1 MSLLNI
7 FGATLARDL
16 GTENTK
22 VYMERKGVVLNEAS
36 SVALDVKSGE
46 VVAIGNKA
54 ANMLGKA
61 PENIVIINPLEGGK
75 ISDFDITKM
84 LLKYC
89 LDKTLAKVNLIQP
102 KLVITAPSSISDIE
116 MRALEDACLHAGARE
131 VYIIES
137 IMASAIGYG
146 HDTSRTDGK
155 MIVNFGAGNT
165 EIAIVSMNGIVFS
178 KTLKKGGNYLNY
190 EIIDFIYDKY
200 SLVIG
205 HATAKELKEAIGRVD
220 QLGNENPSLEISGRD
235 ALSGMPVSID
245 IFSSDVREAI
255 IDTVYELC
263 DNIVSVLEK
272 NPPELSR
279 DILKN
284 GIYITGG
291 GSQLRGLD
299 KLIEN
304 RISIK
309 VTRSSDPC
317 NDAILGAGEV
327 ISNLNKYKN
336 IGK

>member
-7 FGATLARDL
+7 FGANLAIDL